1 MAQGFRHTPH
11 GYAAR
16 FEKAEFD
23 LIRDLA
29 EDVDCSSGISG
40 FGKS

>member
-29 EDVDCSSGISG
+29 EDVIALL
-40 FGKS
+40 